1 MDGEPHQADCLF
13 CKIVA
18 GEVPATVVR
27 ETDTTVAFRDI
38 NPQAPTHV
46 LVIPKTHYPDAASLA
61 AAAPQLAADLLREA
75 GEVADEEKVVSDDGG
90 PGTGYRVVFNTG
102 SGAGQTVFHVHAH
115 VLGGRGLNWPPG

>member
-1 MDGEPHQADCLF
+1 MAGEPQADCLF

-27 ETDTTVAFRDI
+27 ETETTVAFRDI

-46 LVIPKTHYPDAASLA
+46 LVIPKAHYPDAVTLA
-61 AAAPQLAADLLREA
+61 GEAPQLAAQVLTAA
-75 GEVADEEKVVSDDGG
+75 GEVAEAENIVASETG

-102 SGAGQTVFHVHAH
+102 PGAGQTVFHVHAH
-115 VLGGRGLNWPPG
+115 VLGGRGFNWPPG

>member
-1 MDGEPHQADCLF
+1 MAGEPQADCLF

-46 LVIPKTHYPDAASLA
+46 LVIPKVHYPDAAALA
-61 AAAPQLAADLLREA
+61 AAEPQIAADILRESA
-75 GEVADEEKVVSDDGG
+75 EVAAEDKTVGS
-90 PGTGYRVVFNTG
+90 GYRIVFNTG
-102 SGAGQTVFHVHAH
+102 SGAGQTVFHAHAH